1 MKNLASTINKES
13 STLPVMSDT
22 RQMEPTTATLIYV
35 PLFYGGRHRG
45 TSMGPD
51 AVRSANVDERMEIAG
66 IKLLREIE
74 LDIPR
79 VGSTWKDPVV
89 KGVKCCDEILTVCD
103 NLMNSVDAAV
113 AEGTT
118 AITIGG
124 DHSIA
129 IGSISGASRHLRRTG
144 KKLGLIWFDA
154 HGDIHTPET
163 TYNGNL
169 HAMPLAVVLGKGE
182 SRLTNLGGFAPKV
195 DGRNAVLIGIS
206 DLDHEERAII
216 EELGVTAFSMHDID
230 RLGMPEVMDRAIQ
243 IASKGT
249 DAIHMSF
256 DIDVIDT
263 EYAPG
268 VTTPARGGMSV
279 REALFAT
286 SVISECKKAKS
297 FDFVELNPANDVRG
311 KTARL
316 CVDLMLSSMG
326 HRVVQAP

>member
-1 MKNLASTINKES
+1 MKNLASTLNMES
-13 STLPVMSDT
+13 STLPVMNEIDQSEAT
-22 RQMEPTTATLIYV
+22 CATLIYV
-35 PLFYGGRHRG
+35 PLYYGGRHRG

-51 AVRSANVDERMEIAG
+51 AVRTASVDERLEIAG
-66 IKLLREIE
+66 IRLVREME
-74 LDIPR
+74 LNVPPVLPNWR
-79 VGSTWKDPVV
+79 DPVPH
-89 KGVKCCDEILTVCD
+89 GVKCCDEILEVCEK
-103 NLMNSVDAAV
+103 LMTSVDASIS
-113 AEGTT
+113 EGTT
-118 AITIGG
+118 AVTIGG

-129 IGSISGASRHLRRTG
+129 IGSISGASVNSRRQG

-182 SRLTNLGGFAPKV
+182 SRLKNLGGFAPKV
-195 DGRNAVLIGIS
+195 EGRNAVLIGVS
-206 DLDHEERAII
+206 DLDGDERNII

-230 RLGMPEVMDRAIQ
+230 RLGMPEVMKRAME
-243 IASKGT
+243 IANDGT
-249 DAIHMSF
+249 DSIHVSF

-279 REALFAT
+279 REALYGL
-286 SVISECKKAKS
+286 SVICESEKANS
-297 FDFVELNPANDVRG
+297 FDFVELNPANDVRN

-316 CVDLMLSSMG
+316 CVDLILSSLG
-326 HRVVQAP
+326 HRVI

>member
-1 MKNLASTINKES
+1 MKNLASTLNAES
-13 STLPVMSDT
+13 STLPVMTDT
-22 RQMEPTTATLIYV
+22 NNEAVSATLIYV

-66 IKLLREIE
+66 IQLVQEIE
-74 LDIPR
+74 LKVPAVAKNWR
-79 VGSTWKDPVV
+79 EPVP
-89 KGVKCCDEILTVCD
+89 KGVKCCSEILTVCD
-103 NLMNSVDAAV
+103 KLMNAIDATI
-113 AEGTT
+113 AEGST

-129 IGSISGASRHLRRTG
+129 IGSISGAALNYRRKG
-144 KKLGLIWFDA
+144 KKLGLLWFDA

-169 HAMPLAVVLGKGE
+169 HAMPLAVVLGEGE
-182 SRLTNLGGFAPKV
+182 ARLKNLGGFAPKV
-195 DGRNAVLIGIS
+195 DGSNTVLIGLS
-206 DLDHEERAII
+206 DLDWDERQII
-216 EELGVTAFSMHDID
+216 ERLGVTAFTMHDID
-230 RLGMPEVMDRAIQ
+230 RLGMPEVMSRAMA
-243 IASKGT
+243 IASEGT
-249 DAIHMSF
+249 DGVHVSF

-279 REALFAT
+279 REALYAT
-286 SVISECKKAKS
+286 SVICESGKAKS

-316 CVDLMLSSMG
+316 CVDLLLSSLG
-326 HRVVQAP
+326 HRII

>member
-1 MKNLASTINKES
+1 MKNLASTSNFES
-13 STLPVMSDT
+13 STLPMTTNDD
-22 RQMEPTTATLIYV
+22 QMETAAATLIYV

-45 TSMGPD
+45 TAMGPD
-51 AVRSANVDERMEIAG
+51 AVRAANVDERMEIAG
-66 IKLLREIE
+66 IQLVREVT
-74 LDIPR
+74 L
-79 VGSTWKDPVV
+79 PVPAV
-89 KGVKCCDEILTVCD
+89 ARNWRDAVPKGVKCCDEILTVCD
-103 NLMNSVDAAV
+103 NLMTSVDAAIS
-113 AEGTT
+113 EGTT

-129 IGSISGASRHLRRTG
+129 IGSISGASRNLRRTG
-144 KKLGLIWFDA
+144 KKLGLLWFDA

-182 SRLTNLGGFAPKV
+182 SRLTGLGGFNPKV
-195 DGRNAVLIGIS
+195 EGRNTVLIGLS
-206 DLDHEERAII
+206 DLDGDERAII
-216 EELGVTAFSMHDID
+216 EQLGVTAFTMHDID
-230 RLGMPEVMDRAIQ
+230 RLGMPEVMNRAMK
-243 IASKGT
+243 IACDGT
-249 DAIHMSF
+249 DALHVSF

-279 REALFAT
+279 REALYAT
-286 SVISECKKAKS
+286 SVICESELARS

-316 CVDLMLSSMG
+316 CVDLLLSAMG
-326 HRVVQAP
+326 HRII